1 MGQGLISKDLIR
13 QIKDRTDIADV
24 VSGYVGLTKAG
35 QNMKGLCPFHAEK
48 TPSFTVSPSR
58 QVFHCFGCGVGGDVF
73 AFLMKRENLAFMDAV
88 RELGRRAGVEVVR
101 EAGQPASD
109 QEQRRERIWRANEA
123 AAAWFT
129 GNLQDQQLGADARHY
144 LAARGIRAETVE
156 TFGLGYAPPSWDGLV
171 RALTREG
178 FGLAE
183 LAAAGL
189 VVDKDEPGSRR
200 QDERRYYDRFRARVM
215 FPIVDQRG
223 RVMAFG
229 GRVIGEGLPKYLN
242 SPELPTFKKGA
253 ALYAMPQA
261 KDAAWRAKSLIIVE
275 GYFDAVALH
284 QAGIRH
290 AVATLGTALTPDHV
304 RTLSRLVG
312 KVVLIFDPD
321 PAGVRAAMRTLDLFK
336 DSGMSV
342 RVVSLPAG
350 RDPDTF
356 IREHGAEEF
365 RRLESSAPG
374 LLEFAVAQ
382 SLSAAT
388 SGALDDRI
396 RSVEEVLRILHKT
409 NNPVEQEECFR
420 LVAEQLGMSHGVL
433 LKRYKEIA
441 SNASTLPQGTARP
454 VAKAVTVSG
463 RAEERELVR
472 LLLHDR
478 LAPAH
483 LGLLRSEHFSVPAC
497 RRLVE
502 AALAHLDET
511 GRVIVRDVLNEI
523 INDPE
528 AGPLATELSLSEVHD
543 DDEEAHIRG
552 CLETLLRKQRE
563 SRMNELIA
571 RLRTA
576 EREGRIEDAR
586 QLNAQ
591 VNALRME
598 KAIGAS
604 RAL

>member
-1 MGQGLISKDLIR
+1 MGQGLVSKDLIR
-13 QIKDRTDIADV
+13 QIKDRTDITDV

-35 QNMKGLCPFHAEK
+35 QNLKGLCPFHAEK

-73 AFLMKRENLAFMDAV
+73 AFLMKRENLGFTEAV
-88 RELGRRAGVEVVR
+88 QELARRAGVEVAR
-101 EAGQPASD
+101 EAGRPASD
-109 QEQRRERIWRANEA
+109 QEQRRERVWRANEA
-123 AAAWFT
+123 ASAWFRR
-129 GNLQDQQLGADARHY
+129 NLQHPETGAEARSY
-144 LAARGIRAETVE
+144 LAARGIRPDTIEM
-156 TFGLGYAPPSWDGLV
+156 FGLGYAPPGWDGLV
-171 RALTREG
+171 RALTQEG
-178 FGLAE
+178 FGLAD

-189 VVDKDEPGSRR
+189 VVDKDEGGRR
-200 QDERRYYDRFRARVM
+200 PQDARRYYDRFRARVM

-229 GRVIGEGLPKYLN
+229 GRVLGEGLPKYLN

-336 DSGMSV
+336 GSGMSV

-356 IREHGAEEF
+356 IREHGPEEF
-365 RRLESSAPG
+365 QGLESAAPG
-374 LLEFAVAQ
+374 LLEFAVSQ
-382 SLSAAT
+382 SLSAAA

-396 RSVEEVLRILHKT
+396 RSVDEVLRILHKT
-409 NNPVEQEECFR
+409 DNPVEQEECFR
-420 LVAEQLGMSHGVL
+420 LVAEQLGISHGVL
-433 LKRYKEIA
+433 LKRYKELA
-441 SNASTLPQGTARP
+441 GRAAPRPQGTASP
-454 VAKAVTVSG
+454 VAAGGTMSG

-472 LLLHDR
+472 LLLHGR
-478 LAPAH
+478 FSSVH
-483 LGLLRSEHFSVPAC
+483 VGLLRSEHFSAPAC

-502 AALAHLDET
+502 TALSHLDET
-511 GRVIVRDVLNEI
+511 GRVILREVLDEVLD
-523 INDPE
+523 DPE
-528 AGPLATELSLSEVHD
+528 VGPLATELSLSEAHYD
-543 DDEEAHIRG
+543 DAEAYIRG
-552 CLETLLRKQRE
+552 CLETLARKQRE
-563 SRMNELIA
+563 HHMNELIA

-576 EREGRIEDAR
+576 ERDGRIEEAR

-598 KAIGAS
+598 KAIGAA
-604 RAL
+604 RTV

>member
-1 MGQGLISKDLIR
+1 MGQGLVSKDLIR

-24 VSGYVGLTKAG
+24 ISGYVGLTKAG
-35 QNMKGLCPFHAEK
+35 QNLKGLCPFHAEK

-58 QVFHCFGCGVGGDVF
+58 QVFHCFGCGAGGDVF
-73 AFLMKRENLAFMDAV
+73 AFVMKRENLGFMDAV
-88 RELGRRAGVEVVR
+88 QELGRRAGVEVVR
-101 EAGQPASD
+101 EAGRPASGH
-109 QEQRRERIWRANEA
+109 EQRRERIWRANEA
-123 AAAWFT
+123 AAAWFSR
-129 GNLQDQQLGADARHY
+129 NLQHPEIGAEARSY
-144 LAARGIRAETVE
+144 LAARGIRPETVE
-156 TFGLGYAPPSWDGLV
+156 TFGLGYAPSGWDGLV

-229 GRVIGEGLPKYLN
+229 GRVLGEGLPKYLN
-242 SPELPTFKKGA
+242 SPELPTFKKGT

-284 QAGIRH
+284 QAGVRH

-342 RVVSLPAG
+342 RVVSLPEG
-350 RDPDTF
+350 RDPDAF
-356 IREHGAEEF
+356 IREHGPEEF
-365 RRLESSAPG
+365 RRLESAAPG

-382 SLSAAT
+382 SLNAAA

-396 RSVEEVLRILHKT
+396 RSVDEVLRILHKT
-409 NNPVEQEECFR
+409 DNPVEQEECFR
-420 LVAEQLGMSHGVL
+420 LVAEQLGISHGVL
-433 LKRYKEIA
+433 LKRYKELA
-441 SNASTLPQGTARP
+441 
-454 VAKAVTVSG
+454 AKASPRRQGPAPSVANAVVVAG
-463 RAEERELVR
+463 RAEEREIVR
-472 LLLHDR
+472 LLLHGQFS
-478 LAPAH
+478 PAH
-483 LGLLRSEHFSVPAC
+483 VGLLSSEHFSAPAC

-502 AALAHLDET
+502 AALAHLDEA
-511 GRVIVRDVLNEI
+511 GRVMVREVLDDIVD
-523 INDPE
+523 DPE
-528 AGPLATELSLSEVHD
+528 VGPLATELSLSDAHD
-543 DDEEAHIRG
+543 DDVEAHIRG
-552 CLETLLRKQRE
+552 CLETLARRQRE

-576 EREGRIEDAR
+576 EREGRMEEAR

-604 RAL
+604 RAV